1 MIMHDEEARRLS
13 QHNFYLRL
21 SPFGGH
27 DIASDEAGFMTP
39 ADDIMEAEMRDVLAL
54 WLSLQQGKA
63 GEIIAN
69 CAWWMNQYMDPDRK
83 FDANTG
89 VEHLDKLT
97 SYGVALIGLLMDA
110 GVIELVDKPDI
121 PDIML
126 SSATDF
132 DFTQLD
138 FLNKLE
144 EIWNSEE
151 DSDDK

>member
-1 MIMHDEEARRLS
+1 MIMHDEESRRLA
-13 QHNFYLRL
+13 QRNFYLRL

-39 ADDIMEAEMRDVLAL
+39 DEDIMEAEIRDVLSL

-69 CAWWMNQYMDPDRK
+69 CAWWMNQHMDPDKK
-83 FDANTG
+83 FDANSG
-89 VEHLDKLT
+89 VENLDKLT
-97 SYGVALIGLLMDA
+97 SYGVALIGMLIDA
-110 GVIELVDKPDI
+110 GIVELVNKPDI
-121 PDIML
+121 PEIML
-126 SSATDF
+126 STASSL

-138 FLNKLE
+138 FLSKLE

-151 DSDDK
+151 DSDD